1 MGVYSLQSRGD
12 PESGGIGVAKSRFGA
27 LFSSLQSAVSS
38 LHSADRKSRFGALFS
53 SLQSAV
59 SSLHSADRKS
69 RFGALFSSLQ
79 SAVCDFRSAVVGH
92 QPSAC
97 RLRRDGKL
105 TQRGHITSACAEMA
119 DRRRDGI
126 SRAVLVPILP
136 AANAACAFESVSSRT
151 TRPSSVL
158 NLSDFFH

>member
-12 PESGGIGVAKSRFGA
+12 PESGGIGVA
-27 LFSSLQSAVSS
+27 
-38 LHSADRKSRFGALFS
+38 KSRFGALFS

-136 AANAACAFESVSSRT
+136 AANAACAFESVSFVAVLRD
-151 TRPSSVL
+151 RPQY
-158 NLSDFFH
+158 